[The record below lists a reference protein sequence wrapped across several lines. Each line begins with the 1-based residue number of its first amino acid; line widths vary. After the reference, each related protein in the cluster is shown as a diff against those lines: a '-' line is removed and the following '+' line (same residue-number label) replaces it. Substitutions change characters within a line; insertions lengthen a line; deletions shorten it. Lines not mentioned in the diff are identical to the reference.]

1 MACHE
6 LAALRIGL
14 MKVLGIEDEAEKQ
27 HELKELGDKI
37 NCDGPLKAMTE
48 AEDINKLRQF
58 FSVSLVDLQEMVSK
72 TDSSDPK
79 MAYYNSLLVLTKKVE
94 QELTVYYKNME
105 TLYNDLDEVH
115 HYLHELYPA

>member
-6 LAALRIGL
+6 LAALRLGL

-27 HELKELGDKI
+27 HELKELGDRI
-37 NCDGPLKAMTE
+37 NCEGPLKSMTQ
-48 AEDINKLRQF
+48 AEDMAKLQKF

-72 TDSSDPK
+72 TAADDPK
-79 MAYYNSLLVLTKKVE
+79 LAYYNSLLVLTKKVE
-94 QELTVYYKNME
+94 QELSSYYKNLE
-105 TLYNDLDEVH
+105 NLYSDLDEVL